1 MNHHLLFSARG
12 YANKDIMSRLESL
25 QANKGQTIFK
35 KGDPS
40 TYFYIITRGNVEIS
54 DWASGERSKVISRG
68 ESFGDMGIYNK
79 ACRSATATPVS
90 HVYLLGLKK

>member
-1 MNHHLLFSARG
+1 MNHHLLFRARG

-40 TYFYIITRGNVEIS
+40 TYFYIIIQGNVEIS